1 MLGRRPPSFKYSVRT
16 LAVLFLPSVIL
27 LDFGGG
33 TLQGLAALG
42 VMLVYLLHA
51 ARLDQSCFTVL
62 WATVLLE
69 AIGHAG
75 SAFYTFGFGARGLD
89 WCSARVRHFLSG
101 GRSSSPCRRR
111 TAPRGLS
118 RRSPVHTRQQL
129 GRARRGDGRR

>member
-1 MLGRRPPSFKYSVRT
+1 MRCFVEPTASTMEARRTSGFKYSVRT

-33 TLQGLAALG
+33 TLQRLAALG

-51 ARLDQSCFTVL
+51 AHLDQSCFTVL

-75 SAFYTFGFGARGLD
+75 SAFYTFGFGARGL
-89 WCSARVRHFLSG
+89 
-101 GRSSSPCRRR
+101 
-111 TAPRGLS
+111 GLI
-118 RRSPVHTRQQL
+118 VLVALQAVLVAAGQHITV
-129 GRARRGDGRR
+129 